1 MHIKC
6 TNCKKTFQI
15 DEKLIPVSG
24 RLLQCGKCDHQW
36 FYNKE
41 KFEKSIDKQEDSL
54 KQDDNEDFNLKK
66 QIKIKKTDQIKSK
79 ILIKPEYDENNETI
93 ISNKKKQKNNFLKT
107 FLVLIISFIA
117 LIIIVDTFKIQIKTF
132 YPETEVLFNSLYQT
146 LIDINLF
153 FKDLIK

>member
-1 MHIKC
+1 
-6 TNCKKTFQI
+6 
-15 DEKLIPVSG
+15 
-24 RLLQCGKCDHQW
+24 QW

-54 KQDDNEDFNLKK
+54 KKDDNEDINLKK

-79 ILIKPEYDENNETI
+79 ILINPEYDENNETI
-93 ISNKKKQKNNFLKT
+93 ISNKKKQKNNSLNT
-107 FLVLIISFIA
+107 FLVLIISFVA
-117 LIIIVDTFKIQIKTF
+117 LVVIVDTFKIQIITF
-132 YPETEVLFNSLYQT
+132 YPETEGLFNSLYQT